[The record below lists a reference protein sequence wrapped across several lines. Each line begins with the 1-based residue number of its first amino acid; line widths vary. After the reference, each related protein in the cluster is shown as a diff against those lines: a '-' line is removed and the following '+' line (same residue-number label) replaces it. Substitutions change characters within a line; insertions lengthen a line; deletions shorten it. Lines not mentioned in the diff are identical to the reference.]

1 MKVFGTKRL
10 AFLPSALIAL
20 VIDQLGKFYTTTT
33 LDIGDRSSLVG
44 DVLALTHVP
53 SMGGAFGFFRD
64 WLPDAQLIGFSAL
77 AICTTMAIFGYYRG
91 LAQGEQSTA
100 AALGAMLGGIAS
112 HTIDRL
118 RYGSGVDFLHF
129 GSVTS
134 NTLPDFSLAD
144 VAIVLGVATL
154 IIELLATEMTA
165 RASERP
171 GHSRP

>member
-77 AICTTMAIFGYYRG
+77 AICTTMAIFGYYPGPGPRG
-91 LAQGEQSTA
+91 AEYGGCAGCDARWNREPYDRPA
-100 AALGAMLGGIAS
+100 AI
-112 HTIDRL
+112 R
-118 RYGSGVDFLHF
+118 F
-129 GSVTS
+129 GRR
-134 NTLPDFSLAD
+134 
-144 VAIVLGVATL
+144 
-154 IIELLATEMTA
+154 LLAL
-165 RASERP
+165 RI
-171 GHSRP
+171 GHVEHAAGFQSRRRRDCAGGRHPQS